1 MSSRGVLLVL
11 SGPGGVGKSTV
22 VSELKKFENFHFSVS
37 ATTRPPRPNEIDGVA
52 YHFVDDQKF
61 QKMIDDG
68 DFLEWAQFAGARYGT
83 PRKAVIDSLDSGKNV
98 LLEIE
103 IQGARQVKRA
113 MPDAV
118 MVFLA
123 PPSIE
128 ELESRIIGR
137 GTDSPERISARLAL
151 AHEELA
157 AAGEFDHMITNHR
170 VEDVVGALVSLATA
184 VRGN

>member
-137 GTDSPERISARLAL
+137 GTDSPERI
-151 AHEELA
+151 
-157 AAGEFDHMITNHR
+157 
-170 VEDVVGALVSLATA
+170 
-184 VRGN
+184 

>member
-52 YHFVDDQKF
+52 YHFVNDQKF

-103 IQGARQVKRA
+103 IQGARQ
-113 MPDAV
+113 
-118 MVFLA
+118 
-123 PPSIE
+123 E
-128 ELESRIIGR
+128 
-137 GTDSPERISARLAL
+137 
-151 AHEELA
+151 
-157 AAGEFDHMITNHR
+157 
-170 VEDVVGALVSLATA
+170 GAQC
-184 VRGN
+184 RMR